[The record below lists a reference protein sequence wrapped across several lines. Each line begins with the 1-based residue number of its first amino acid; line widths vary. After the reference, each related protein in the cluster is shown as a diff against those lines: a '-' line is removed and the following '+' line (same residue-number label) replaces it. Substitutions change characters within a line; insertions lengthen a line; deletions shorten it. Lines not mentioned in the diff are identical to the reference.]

1 MSTDESPHELDDSK
15 MSFLSHLR
23 ELRQRI
29 FYTLAGLL
37 LGTLI
42 CFSWAPEMFELLRQP
57 LAEIQ
62 DQQMIVIG
70 PLEMF
75 ITYLKL
81 AVLAGLFLTS
91 PWILAQIW
99 FFIAPG
105 LYTHEKK
112 WLAPF
117 IILGSL
123 FFIAGGYFAYAIV
136 LPMGF
141 EYLVQMVPDSVAAQ
155 FSVAV
160 YFALVVRLILAFGIV
175 FELPLVMW
183 ILSAAGIIHP
193 DTYSSIRKYWLVI
206 SVALAAFLTPPDPFT
221 QLMMAIPL
229 VLFFE
234 AGILGARILYKDSK
248 TAEEENEEESTALN
262 ES

>member
-1 MSTDESPHELDDSK
+1 MSSDEFNSELDASR
-15 MSFLSHLR
+15 MSFLSHLK
-23 ELRQRI
+23 ELRARI
-29 FYTLAGLL
+29 FYTLAGVLI
-37 LGTLI
+37 GTLV

-57 LAEIQ
+57 LADIQ

-81 AVLAGLFLTS
+81 SILAGLFLAS
-91 PWILAQIW
+91 PWVLTQIW
-99 FFIAPG
+99 FFVAPG
-105 LYTHEKK
+105 LYGHEKK

-117 IILGSL
+117 VILGSC
-123 FFIAGGYFAYAIV
+123 FFVAGGYFAYAVV

-141 EYLVQMVPDSVAAQ
+141 EYLVKMVPESVAAQ

-175 FELPLVMW
+175 FELPLAMW
-183 ILSAAGIIHP
+183 ILSAAGIIKP
-193 DTYSSIRKYWLVI
+193 QTYIGMRKYWLVI

-221 QLMMAIPL
+221 QMMMAIPL

-234 AGILGARILYKDSK
+234 IGILGSRFLYKKQSTIDENPEA
-248 TAEEENEEESTALN
+248 AEES
-262 ES
+262 

>member
-1 MSTDESPHELDDSK
+1 MPNDDPTSELSNSR
-15 MSFLSHLR
+15 MSFLSHLK

-29 FYTLAGLL
+29 FYTLAGVLV
-37 LGTLI
+37 GTLI

-57 LAEIQ
+57 LADIQ

-81 AVLAGLFLTS
+81 AVLGGLFLTS
-91 PWILAQIW
+91 PWILAQVW
-99 FFIAPG
+99 FFVAPG

-117 IILGSL
+117 ILLGTI
-123 FFIAGGYFAYAIV
+123 FFVAGGYFAYAVV

-141 EYLVQMVPDSVAAQ
+141 EYLIKMVPESVAAQ
-155 FSVAV
+155 FSVAL
-160 YFALVVRLILAFGIV
+160 YFGLVARLILAFGVV
-175 FELPLVMW
+175 FELPLAMW
-183 ILSAAGIIHP
+183 ILSAAGIISP
-193 DTYSSIRKYWLVI
+193 ATYVGVRKYWLVV

-221 QLMMAIPL
+221 QLMMAVPL

-234 AGILGARILYKDSK
+234 AGIIGARLLYKNPENA
-248 TAEEENEEESTALN
+248 AEEATTLEEL
-262 ES
+262 

>member
-1 MSTDESPHELDDSK
+1 MSTDEPNKELDGSK
-15 MSFLSHLR
+15 MSFLSHLK

-29 FYTLAGLL
+29 FYTLAGMLI
-37 LGTLI
+37 GTLI
-42 CFSWAPEMFELLRQP
+42 CFSWAPEMFELLRHP
-57 LAEIQ
+57 LAGIQ

-81 AVLAGLFLTS
+81 SVLAGVFLTS

-99 FFIAPG
+99 FFISPG
-105 LYTHEKK
+105 LYSNEKK

-117 IILGSL
+117 VGLGSL
-123 FFIAGGYFAYAIV
+123 FFIAGGYFAYAVV

-141 EYLVQMVPDSVAAQ
+141 EYLVEMVPESVAAQ
-155 FSVAV
+155 FSVGL
-160 YFALVVRLILAFGIV
+160 YFSLVVRLILAFGIV
-175 FELPLVMW
+175 FELPLAMW

-193 DTYSSIRKYWLVI
+193 DTYVGIRKYWLII

-221 QLMMAIPL
+221 QMMMAIPL

-234 AGILGARILYKDSK
+234 AGIIGSRLLYKNSDRTK
-248 TAEEENEEESTALN
+248 KEAEEDSTALK